1 MPSENLRSKSKKDY
15 VSYEQWIKD
24 GFIRLTPGNVIDY
37 AYIQRD
43 ILEICRKLSVEAVA
57 FDRWNAAS
65 IVTNLGDEGLNMLS
79 FGQGFGSMSAPS
91 KELYTKIMK
100 GELEHFNNPV
110 MRWMATNAVIKTDPA
125 GNIKL
130 DKKKQ
135 R

>member
-57 FDRWNAAS
+57 FDR
-65 IVTNLGDEGLNMLS
+65 
-79 FGQGFGSMSAPS
+79 
-91 KELYTKIMK
+91 
-100 GELEHFNNPV
+100 
-110 MRWMATNAVIKTDPA
+110 
-125 GNIKL
+125 
-130 DKKKQ
+130 
-135 R
+135 